1 MQLTPILN
9 GLDEEVLSKVIVDEE
24 RLSVPASLDVDEMY
38 TKLKEDI
45 DSEELTDA
53 KGIYLSTL
61 HSSTKTPTI
70 YEALQR
76 KK

>member
-1 MQLTPILN
+1 MRLTPILSD
-9 GLDEEVLSKVIVDEE
+9 LDEETLSKVVVEEE
-24 RLSVPASLDVDEMY
+24 RVSIPARLDVDEIY
-38 TKLKEDI
+38 PKLKEDI

-53 KGIYLSTL
+53 KGIYLSLL

-76 KK
+76 RK

>member
-24 RLSVPASLDVDEMY
+24 RLSVPASLDVDEIY
-38 TKLKEDI
+38 PKLKEDI

-53 KGIYLSTL
+53 KGVYLSIL

-76 KK
+76 RK